1 VGLNSFVFLFFSLKN
16 ITQNLGY
23 RISIRELFL
32 MIIRLL
38 SEKNYLKKYYLIL
51 FDSYLILSKSNLAK

>member
-1 VGLNSFVFLFFSLKN
+1 MGLNSFVFLFFSLKN